1 MARRMLCTRAM
12 AVLKINQ
19 IESEEFEKASEKL
32 LLDIAMKASLAELN
46 QMVKPQPKQVNLP
59 GYYRDLQSWRA
70 PVLFK
75 KEEVAKLGF

>member
-1 MARRMLCTRAM
+1 MLRTRAM
-12 AVLKINQ
+12 SVQEINQ
-19 IESEEFEKASEKL
+19 IESEEFGKASEKL
-32 LLDIAMKASLAELN
+32 LLDIAMKASLAELH

-75 KEEVAKLGF
+75 EEEVAKLGF